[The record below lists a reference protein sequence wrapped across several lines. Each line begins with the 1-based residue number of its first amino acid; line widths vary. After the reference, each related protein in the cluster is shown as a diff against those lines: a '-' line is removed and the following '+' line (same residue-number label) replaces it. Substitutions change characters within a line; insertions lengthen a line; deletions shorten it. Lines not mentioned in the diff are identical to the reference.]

1 MNQLS
6 IIVSSTRPNRIGHK
20 VTQWVSEQASRE
32 QWEVR
37 ILDLGEIG
45 LPFFDEEDM
54 PKNGNYAKPH
64 TQAWASAIFESDAVL
79 VVTPQ
84 YNRSYPAP
92 IKNAIDYL
100 FAEWDSKPIG
110 LVGYGWS
117 GASDACA
124 DLTKVLTHV
133 KADVV
138 GGVGL
143 SFPEQLTIDGTVV
156 DAEAAASTDLRDL
169 LDTLH
174 SKVLD
179 LDGVPAQS

>member
-6 IIVSSTRPNRIGHK
+6 LIVSSTRPNRIGHK
-20 VTQWVSEQASRE
+20 VTQWVTEQASTD
-32 QWEVR
+32 QWEVT
-37 ILDLGEIG
+37 ILDLAEID

-64 TQAWASAIFESDAVL
+64 TQAWASAIFESDAIV

-84 YNRSYPAP
+84 YNRSFPAP

-110 LVGYGWS
+110 IVGYGWS
-117 GASDACA
+117 GAGDARA
-124 DLTKVLTHV
+124 DLAKVLTHV
-133 KADVV
+133 QADVV
-138 GGVGL
+138 GDLGL
-143 SFPEQLTIDGTVV
+143 SFPEQLTTDGSIV
-156 DAEAAASTDLRDL
+156 DAGSVATDELRTL

-174 SKVLD
+174 SRVLD
-179 LDGVPAQS
+179 LDEVPAQS